1 MHMYNATRP
10 MKGSELLSVAHA
22 TEVILMLGE
31 SDRKISD
38 FLSITSNFYTVER
51 LMDML
56 EENGIVRP
64 VEMERI
70 RGKWYALTPTGRIV
84 AEHLKRACD
93 AIDSSE

>member
-1 MHMYNATRP
+1 

-70 RGKWYALTPTGRIV
+70 RGKWDALTPTGRIV

>member
-1 MHMYNATRP
+1 

-84 AEHLKRACD
+84 AEHLKLACD

>member
-1 MHMYNATRP
+1 

-38 FLSITSNFYTVER
+38 FLKITSNFYTVER
-51 LMDML
+51 LMDIL

-64 VEMERI
+64 VEMERT
-70 RGKWYALTPTGRIV
+70 RGKWYALTPKGKIV
-84 AEHLKRACD
+84 SEHLKRACD
-93 AIDSSE
+93 AIDGSE